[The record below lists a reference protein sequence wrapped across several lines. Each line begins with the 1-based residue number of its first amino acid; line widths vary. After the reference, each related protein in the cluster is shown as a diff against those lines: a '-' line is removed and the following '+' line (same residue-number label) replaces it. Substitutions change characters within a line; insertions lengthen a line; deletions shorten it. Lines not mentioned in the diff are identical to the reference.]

1 MILIEQQFWKMR
13 RWWNYTACS
22 LNTRFELQPHLC
34 LIKYF
39 YDNIGRIYIYNLKMD
54 QHGLLRPKNSLRTH
68 AATPHSRPFWAAVQS
83 KVDGKMPYK
92 FGVKWNLSQSAGY
105 YLTSEQKSETNLWN
119 YHCWRETQVQSQRYR
134 YLIMCLFFFSRLW
147 AVESCCFCVYEIC
160 DVFLLYFYLTWNL
173 MSTHAAKENVSL
185 VLTHKSSEGIDQPT
199 TPNWYQMQGA
209 SAFDE
214 QGGPY

>member
-1 MILIEQQFWKMR
+1 MAYYGLRTAWEPMQQLLIPGRFEQQCKAKSMAR
-13 RWWNYTACS
+13 C
-22 LNTRFELQPHLC
+22 
-34 LIKYF
+34 
-39 YDNIGRIYIYNLKMD
+39 
-54 QHGLLRPKNSLRTH
+54 
-68 AATPHSRPFWAAVQS
+68 
-83 KVDGKMPYK
+83 
-92 FGVKWNLSQSAGY
+92 
-105 YLTSEQKSETNLWN
+105 LTSLAWNGTLANLLGII
-119 YHCWRETQVQSQRYR
+119 WRPNKNRKQIYEIIIVEEKLKFKASDIGTLSCV
-134 YLIMCLFFFSRLW
+134 CFFSRLW